1 MRLYADADTASLGIV
16 TGCENGTFQL
26 TRELSH
32 QEAAVI
38 LHRLYNV
45 LYGTVSSGNS
55 AEIYADNGSIGLW
68 AKDSVYAM
76 QQGGILQGKSGSKFC
91 PKDGCTIEQA
101 LVTMLRMTQRR
112 NQGGKSCVL

>member
-1 MRLYADADTASLGIV
+1 MRLYADADIASLGIV

-45 LYGTVSSGNS
+45 LYGTVSSENS
-55 AEIYADNGSIGLW
+55 AKIYADNAVSAFG
-68 AKDSVYAM
+68 
-76 QQGGILQGKSGSKFC
+76 
-91 PKDGCTIEQA
+91 
-101 LVTMLRMTQRR
+101 RR
-112 NQGGKSCVL
+112 IRFTDAAGRHPAGQER